1 MNIEIHIPRPML
13 ILTIVATFV
22 GGMYVAQTGKFT
34 LAFLSDSPSTS
45 YVATTQVPATSPDS
59 VTATGAA
66 VGADTTPGSTKQQQ
80 AEENARM
87 AREQREVIKRKV
99 DILRGEVR
107 VLDGERQALGS
118 QIDPALEQQFSDA
131 TSLLNALLQD
141 QKKAEQ
147 FLLASLNQIWE
158 AEGRAI
164 ALGQGYT
171 GTQNVTFTWPVLPK
185 LGISAM
191 FHDPSYEARFGFQHD
206 AIDIPT
212 PQMTIVRAAAD
223 GTVEDVMDHGLGFNY
238 ITIKHDGGYS
248 TLYGHITQFIVHVGD
263 TVKTG
268 DPIGYSGGRPGTP
281 GAGLS
286 TGPHLHF
293 GVFKSGV
300 AVDPQ
305 LYLPALD
312 LSQFEGSSSSQ

>member
-1 MNIEIHIPRPML
+1 M
-13 ILTIVATFV
+13 LTIAATFL
-22 GGMYVAQTGKFT
+22 GGMFVAQTGTFT
-34 LAFLSDSPSTS
+34 LAFLGGQST
-45 YVATTQVPATSPDS
+45 PAYAVSKTPPVTSPDG
-59 VTATGAA
+59 VAGTGAA
-66 VGADTTPGSTKQQQ
+66 MGADTTPDVLKQQQ

-87 AREQREVIKRKV
+87 AREQREVVKHKV
-99 DILRGEVR
+99 DILRGEIR
-107 VLDGERQALGS
+107 VLEGERQALGS

-131 TSLLNALLQD
+131 TNLLNALLQD

-164 ALGQGYT
+164 SLGAGYV
-171 GTQNVTFTWPVLPK
+171 GTDTVTLTWPILPK
-185 LGISAM
+185 LGISAT
-191 FHDPSYEARFGFQHD
+191 FHDPSYEARFGMQHN

-238 ITIKHDGGYS
+238 ITIKHGGGIV
-248 TLYGHITQFIVHVGD
+248 TLYGHITQFIAHVGD

-293 GVFKSGV
+293 GVFKDGV
-300 AVDPQ
+300 AVDPE
-305 LYLPALD
+305 LFLPAMD
-312 LSQFEGSSSSQ
+312 LSQAEGSSSSQ